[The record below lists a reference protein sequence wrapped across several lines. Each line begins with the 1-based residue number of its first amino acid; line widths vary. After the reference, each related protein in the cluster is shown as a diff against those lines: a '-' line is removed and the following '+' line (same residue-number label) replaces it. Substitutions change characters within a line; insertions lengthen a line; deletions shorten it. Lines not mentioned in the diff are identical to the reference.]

1 MTRPARPNSIGC
13 RASLGQFQAFS
24 GHALGLSIFSTTKTP
39 HLRCSVGLLFL
50 FYHLFYESRL
60 AASPA
65 SSASLGFGGS
75 WDVGQSALK
84 SRRGTQGTRFY
95 YSVDLRLVGSIRLGT
110 WLVDVSSE

>member
-13 RASLGQFQAFS
+13 WASLGQFQAFS
-24 GHALGLSIFSTTKTP
+24 GHALGLSIFPTQKNTTP
-39 HLRCSVGLLFL
+39 PLLSGFAL
-50 FYHLFYESRL
+50 FYHLFYEPLL

-75 WDVGQSALK
+75 WDLGQSALK

-110 WLVDVSSE
+110 WLGDVSSE